1 MLTLSALIM
10 SGCATTR
17 NEVVLPPEPERQEL
31 KEPESLK
38 DLALTLNYYE
48 SLLEEWEAWG
58 AAVKRIIN
66 GE

>member
-10 SGCATTR
+10 SGCVTTR
-17 NEVVLPPEPERQEL
+17 NEFVLPQEPERHEL

-38 DLALTLNYYE
+38 DLGLALTYYE
-48 SLLEEWEAWG
+48 FLLEEWEEWG
-58 AAVKRIIN
+58 ATVKRIIN

>member
-17 NEVVLPPEPERQEL
+17 NEFVLPPEPERQEL

-48 SLLEEWEAWG
+48 GMLEEWEAWG
-58 AAVKRIIN
+58 AAVKRIVY

>member
-1 MLTLSALIM
+1 M

-17 NEVVLPPEPERQEL
+17 NEFVLPPEPERQEL